1 MSKEKSVMIARLIK
15 NLTSNEAYFIK
26 AYLLA
31 GDRIFRVSINAL
43 AKELGLSPGTIHD
56 SLRLLEV
63 AGCVYTEKSYKC
75 TEVTI
80 LRRDRLKQIAE
91 AYDKGE
97 I

>member
-1 MSKEKSVMIARLIK
+1 MSKEIMIQRLIK
-15 NLTSNEAYFIK
+15 TLTPNEAYFVK
-26 AYLLA
+26 AYLLT
-31 GDRIFRVSINAL
+31 GDRVFRISVNAL

-63 AGCVYTEKSYKC
+63 AGCVQTEKSYKC

-91 AYDKGE
+91 AYERGD

>member
-1 MSKEKSVMIARLIK
+1 MSKEIMISRLIK
-15 NLTSNEAYFIK
+15 CLTPNEGFFVK
-26 AYLLA
+26 TYLLS
-31 GDRIFRVSINAL
+31 GDRVFRISVNAL
-43 AKELGLSPGTIHD
+43 AKELGLSAGTVHD
-56 SLRLLEV
+56 ALRLLEV
-63 AGCVYTEKSYKC
+63 AGCVQTEKSYKC